1 MEAIKKMSGIKP
13 GSELF
18 LLSEDNQI
26 ERLTVQ
32 EVDGWN
38 DRIVLSESK
47 LFGSHMT
54 ATCRDWD
61 SDYAYMNNIRSSL
74 FTTKEKLKKVLR
86 GRKRAIDNAFKELR
100 KI

>member
-1 MEAIKKMSGIKP
+1 METIKKMSEIKP

-18 LLSEDNQI
+18 LLSKDNQI

-32 EVDGWN
+32 EVDGWS
-38 DRIVLSESK
+38 DRIVLSASK
-47 LFGSHMT
+47 LFGSYMT
-54 ATCRDWD
+54 ATCRDWE
-61 SDYAYMNNIRSSL
+61 SDYAYMNNIHGSL

-86 GRKRAIDNAFKELR
+86 SRKLAIDNAFKELR